1 MLSENRTA
9 LGAYVAE
16 CFSVIVEEQHRL
28 AIGHVGLN
36 GLDQVVGIAVGE
48 KQVEVAVVIVIE
60 ELEPPAAHQ
69 ARCCADAGC
78 VGLIIK
84 SLVVVVLIE
93 RILFVIDVGDEE
105 VQPSV
110 LIEVGGIDSHAGSGT
125 ASLAETY
132 SGKGGDFFELAVA
145 AIHEEEVR
153 GGIVGDEEVH
163 AAIIVEV
170 GGYRSPGFSEMLYDT

>member
-28 AIGHVGLN
+28 AIGHIGLN
-36 GLDQVVGIAVGE
+36 GLDQVVGI
-48 KQVEVAVVIVIE
+48 AVVIVIE

-105 VQPSV
+105 VQPSI
-110 LIEVGGIDSHAGSGT
+110 L
-125 ASLAETY
+125 
-132 SGKGGDFFELAVA
+132 
-145 AIHEEEVR
+145 
-153 GGIVGDEEVH
+153 
-163 AAIIVEV
+163 VEV